1 VAAYME
7 EQETSKYIN
16 GLNYSIQELVALQNM
31 FSVDKAYNKT
41 MNIERL
47 QRRVLP
53 FKRTTERTSSNTR
66 AH

>member
-1 VAAYME
+1 ME

-31 FSVDKAYNKT
+31 FSVDKAHNKT